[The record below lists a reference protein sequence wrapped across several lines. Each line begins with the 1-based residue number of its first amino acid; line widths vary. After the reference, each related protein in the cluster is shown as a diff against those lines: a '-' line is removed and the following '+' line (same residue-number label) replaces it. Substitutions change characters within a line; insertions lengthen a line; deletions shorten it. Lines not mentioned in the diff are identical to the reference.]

1 MPFEHINTPS
11 IFMRLMNHMLHAFIG
26 KLVVMYFDDILIY
39 NKNLNEHIDHLRNIL
54 HVLCKEQLYG
64 NLKKCISCMEK
75 ILFLRYVVTTQCI
88 EKDEEKVKVIQDW
101 PTSKSVTEVRSFY
114 KLVELVR
121 EGTIQRYWL
130 EQDLLY
136 AKGGRIFVLKGALQ
150 KYLMM
155 ETHDP
160 QWAGHPGRERMVA
173 LLSQTYY
180 WPKME
185 DDVELYVRTC
195 LVCQQ
200 DKTLR
205 QREAGLLQP
214 LPIPERPWVSVS
226 MDFIVGFLKVDGMN
240 TIMVV
245 VDRFTKYAM
254 FVAAPTVCTAEVAAE
269 LFYRNMVKYF
279 GVPSNIV
286 SDRDVRFTGRFW
298 TALFNMIGTR
308 LKFSTANHLQIDGQT
323 ERINALLEE
332 YLRHYMTAM

>member
-1 MPFEHINTPS
+1 
-11 IFMRLMNHMLHAFIG
+11 
-26 KLVVMYFDDILIY
+26 
-39 NKNLNEHIDHLRNIL
+39 
-54 HVLCKEQLYG
+54 
-64 NLKKCISCMEK
+64 
-75 ILFLRYVVTTQCI
+75 
-88 EKDEEKVKVIQDW
+88 
-101 PTSKSVTEVRSFY
+101 
-114 KLVELVR
+114 
-121 EGTIQRYWL
+121 
-130 EQDLLY
+130 
-136 AKGGRIFVLKGALQ
+136 
-150 KYLMM
+150 MM

-205 QREAGLLQP
+205 QREACLLQP
-214 LPIPERPWVSVS
+214 LPIPKRPWVSVS

-286 SDRDVRFTGRFW
+286 SDRDVRFTGKFW